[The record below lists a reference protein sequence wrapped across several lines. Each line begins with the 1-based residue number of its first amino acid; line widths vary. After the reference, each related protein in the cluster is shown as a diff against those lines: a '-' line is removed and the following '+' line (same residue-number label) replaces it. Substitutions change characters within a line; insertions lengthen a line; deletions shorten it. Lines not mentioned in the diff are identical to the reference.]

1 MNWDRISGKW
11 TEYKGKVRE
20 RWAKLTD
27 DDLGRIAGKRDQ
39 LLGVLQERYGW
50 VREQAE
56 RQIKDFESTADE
68 SMTPTGSER
77 TGMGGNRPN
86 QERDDEDQESF
97 RGSR

>member
-56 RQIKDFESTADE
+56 RQIKDFESTADQ
-68 SMTPTGSER
+68 SMSPMGTDRP
-77 TGMGGNRPN
+77 GMGGQRSN
-86 QERDDEDQESF
+86 EEMDDEDQESF
-97 RGSR
+97 RSR

>member
-11 TEYKGKVRE
+11 TEFKGKVRE

-27 DDLGRIAGKRDQ
+27 DDIARIAGKRDQ

-68 SMTPTGSER
+68 SMSPMGTER
-77 TGMGGNRPN
+77 PSMGGNQSN
-86 QERDDEDQESF
+86 GETDDEDQESF
-97 RGSR
+97 RTR

>member
-11 TEYKGKVRE
+11 TEHKGKIRE

-27 DDLGRIAGKRDQ
+27 DDLNRIAGKRDQ

-56 RQIKDFESTADE
+56 RQIKDFESMSGEMSDVKA
-68 SMTPTGSER
+68 
-77 TGMGGNRPN
+77 RP
-86 QERDDEDQESF
+86 ETDDEDEESF
-97 RGSR
+97 KSR

>member
-1 MNWDRISGKW
+1 MNWDRISGRW
-11 TEYKGKVRE
+11 TEFKGKVRE

-27 DDLGRIAGKRDQ
+27 DDLARIEGKRDQ

-68 SMTPTGSER
+68 GMSPMGTER
-77 TGMGGNRPN
+77 PSMGGTRSN
-86 QERDDEDQESF
+86 EETDDDDQESV
-97 RGSR
+97 RSR

>member
-1 MNWDRISGKW
+1 MNWDRISGRW
-11 TEYKGKVRE
+11 TEFKGKVRE

-27 DDLGRIAGKRDQ
+27 DDLARIEGKRDQ

-68 SMTPTGSER
+68 GMSPMGTER
-77 TGMGGNRPN
+77 PSMGGKRSN
-86 QERDDEDQESF
+86 EETDDEDQESF
-97 RGSR
+97 RSR